1 MRLGDRFKELA
12 EATRDSIV
20 GREARSGTAVHGF
33 HAVAPDPGDLATAR
47 RAVELG
53 APDPYGLITS
63 DEVVAL
69 TGLPVG
75 GPSLSYTDTDVAVR
89 FEAEGGGRRWSLSVH
104 AGHAVDETTPFDPGA
119 WYTLMVQ
126 QLGDAEGVGLGDE
139 ALYRAGLLLVR
150 GADRAF
156 CVRVD
161 APADSPVR
169 AWALRLGARV
179 LARMASGVAG

>member
-1 MRLGDRFKELA
+1 MRFGDRFKELA

-20 GREARSGTAVHGF
+20 GGEARSSTAVHGF
-33 HAVAPDPGDLATAR
+33 HAVAPDPEDLATAQ

-53 APDPYGLITS
+53 APDPYGLVTR

-75 GPSLSYTDTDVAVR
+75 GPSLSYTDTDVGVR
-89 FEAEGGGRRWSLSVH
+89 FEAEGGGRRWSFSVH
-104 AGHAVDETTPFDPGA
+104 AGHAVDETTPFDPDG
-119 WYTLMVQ
+119 WYASMAR
-126 QLGDAEGVGLGDE
+126 QLADAEDVRLGDE

-161 APADSPVR
+161 APEDSPVR

-179 LARMASGVAG
+179 LARMASGAAG